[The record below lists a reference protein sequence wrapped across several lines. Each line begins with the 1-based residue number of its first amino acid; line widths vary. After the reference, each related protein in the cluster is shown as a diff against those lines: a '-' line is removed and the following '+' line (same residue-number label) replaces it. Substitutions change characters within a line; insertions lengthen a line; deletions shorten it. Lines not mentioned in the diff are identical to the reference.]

1 MRVVITNAVISNT
14 GDAAILAGIVGALRE
29 ATDVTG
35 LVVFD
40 SNAETT
46 RELYPE
52 WNVHQQV
59 TVPILRRVTF
69 VARAK
74 RKALLVL
81 LDLLAHV
88 PALAKLAAGSHRIV
102 RTPVI
107 RALHVIAGADVVV
120 ATGGTYLVDHYD
132 FSAKVL
138 ELRLAA
144 ALGRPIVLWTQ
155 SMGPFASERAR
166 QQIAELSGRV
176 DAVFFRD
183 DRSQT
188 NWNAINEPATIQ
200 AVVADAAFTLPPA
213 PTPEAGDTDR
223 TRHAI
228 LCVRDW
234 AHKGADGGAVDRAGY
249 IRAVR
254 ALASGLIAEG
264 WHVTALST
272 CQGLPSY
279 PTDDSIFAAEAFRDL
294 AVDIDRV
301 HRSPSELQSQLA
313 VADLVV
319 TARMHLAILGL
330 IQQTPTV
337 AIAYEFKSLELFK
350 SVGLG
355 EQVVRLEDISV
366 EWAEKLV
373 ASLPAGVPALKS
385 DVIADLARS
394 SREPAAAVVRVAT
407 R

>member
-1 MRVVITNAVISNT
+1 LRVVITNAVISNT

-29 ATDVTG
+29 VTTVTG

-46 RELYPE
+46 RDLYPE
-52 WNVHQQV
+52 WNVRQQLTMPVLRHV
-59 TVPILRRVTF
+59 TLVS
-69 VARAK
+69 RAK
-74 RKALLVL
+74 RKALLVF
-81 LDLLAHV
+81 LDGLARV
-88 PALAKLAAGSHRIV
+88 PALAKLAARSHRIV
-102 RTPVI
+102 KTPVT
-107 RALHVIAGADVVV
+107 RALHTIAGADVVV

-166 QQIAELSGRV
+166 RQITELGRV

-183 DRSQT
+183 QRSQT
-188 NWNAINEPATIQ
+188 NWDTINTPATIE

-213 PTPEAGDTDR
+213 AVPEPEPAGGGH
-223 TRHAI
+223 HAI

-249 IRAVR
+249 IQAVR
-254 ALASGLIAEG
+254 ALADGLLTAG
-264 WHVTALST
+264 WRVTALST

-279 PTDDSIFAAEAFRDL
+279 PTDDSIFATEAFAGL
-294 AVDIDRV
+294 AVHIDRV

-313 VADLVV
+313 SADLVV

-366 EWAEKLV
+366 DWADALV
-373 ASLPAGVPALKS
+373 ASLPSGVPVLEPDILAE
-385 DVIADLARS
+385 LARS
-394 SREPAAAVVRVAT
+394 SREPAAAVLRVAN